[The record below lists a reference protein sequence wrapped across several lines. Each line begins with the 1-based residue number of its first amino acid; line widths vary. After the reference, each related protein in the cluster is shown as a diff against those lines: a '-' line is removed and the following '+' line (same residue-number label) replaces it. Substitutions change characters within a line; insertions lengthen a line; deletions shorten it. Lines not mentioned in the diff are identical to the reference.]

1 MGNCCGQRAQYLDE
15 LEYKQIVQLH
25 ISEKD
30 RTGRS
35 IGKYTLSFSLLPP
48 SDQSCM
54 IFDLLNTKVKV
65 SGCILPGFDPHG
77 ECGKECQDSYAF
89 ATKENNLFAV
99 LLDGHG
105 KEGRKVSLFCRDYM
119 MNYFYKNYELFE
131 QDPQN
136 ALENVIESCDNE
148 LLSSGI
154 ECNLSG
160 TTAVVVIINTLGIH
174 AGSVGDS
181 RSVLASLPK
190 DISDTAYTQYKSLP
204 FKRPVKPIRKLNA
217 VPLTID
223 QKPNHEE
230 ELKRIYKAGGVVEK
244 LSDNLGRPVGPYR
257 VWKRRSNL
265 PGLAMSRSI
274 GDGIA
279 HNVGVIS
286 SPITHTFPLYTA
298 YDQFIILASD
308 GVWDVME
315 NLEVVNLIERFRS
328 SCQNTGKDYPAKTS
342 NSTIARLVCEEAR
355 YRWFGIIEDD
365 DVMIDDI
372 SCIIIE
378 LFYGESVLK
387 FDDRSI
393 EDRKINKF
401 RSIAIE
407 NAIKGQMGVVR
418 KDPTRGSM
426 ATEQAVIEEA
436 IVELQSE
443 EETQ

>member
-1 MGNCCGQRAQYLDE
+1 
-15 LEYKQIVQLH
+15 
-25 ISEKD
+25 
-30 RTGRS
+30 
-35 IGKYTLSFSLLPP
+35 
-48 SDQSCM
+48 
-54 IFDLLNTKVKV
+54 
-65 SGCILPGFDPHG
+65 
-77 ECGKECQDSYAF
+77 
-89 ATKENNLFAV
+89 V

-119 MNYFYKNYELFE
+119 MNYFYKNHELFE
-131 QDPQN
+131 QDPLS
-136 ALENVIESCDNE
+136 ALEEVIESCDNE

-190 DISDTAYTQYKSLP
+190 DISDTAYTQYKPAP
-204 FKRPVKPIRKLNA
+204 FKRPVKPIRNLNA

-244 LSDNLGRPVGPYR
+244 LADNMGRPVGPYR

-279 HNVGVIS
+279 HSVGVIS
-286 SPITHTFPLYTA
+286 SPITHSFPLYTA

-308 GVWDVME
+308 GVWDVMD
-315 NLEVVNLIERFRS
+315 NLEVVNLIERFRNT
-328 SCQNTGKDYPAKTS
+328 CQNSGKDYPAKTS

-387 FDDRSI
+387 CDERRI

-407 NAIKGQMGVVR
+407 NAVKGQMGVVR

-426 ATEQAVIEEA
+426 ASEQAVIEEA